1 MAATPTARATYDD
14 VLGASDDVI
23 AEIVGGTLYT
33 HPRPSRRHVTT
44 AIALAVELGAPF
56 QKGSGGP
63 GGWLFADEPELHLGA
78 DVLVPDVAAWRYERL
93 AGHPET
99 SYFTVTPDWVCEI
112 LSASTEKRDRTIK
125 MQAYA
130 DAGVDHLWLIDPRYQ
145 ILEAFAL
152 TPGVWTKSGSWNSD
166 DEVRAA
172 PFDAVSFSLA
182 NLWPLDKPLGFNENP
197 QPLFAGDR

>member
-1 MAATPTARATYDD
+1 MAATPISRASYDD
-14 VLGASDDVI
+14 VLGASDDVV
-23 AEIVGGTLYT
+23 AEIINGTLYT

-44 AIALAVELGAPF
+44 AIALAVELGGPF
-56 QKGSGGP
+56 QKGAGGP

-78 DVLVPDVAAWRYERL
+78 DVLVPDVAGWRYERL

-99 SYFTVTPDWVCEI
+99 SYFSVAPDWVCEI

-130 DAGVDHLWLIDPRYQ
+130 DAGVAYLWLIDPRYQ

-152 TPGVWTKSGSWNSD
+152 VQRGWTKTGSWNSE

-172 PFDAVSFSLA
+172 PFDAVPFSLA
-182 NLWPLDKPLGFNENP
+182 NLWPLDKPLGFNEDP